1 MGKVVQKRTTGQ
13 KVFNVFNIFLLSLGC
28 VIFVIPYL
36 IVISSSFTD
45 EITLIANG
53 YNLFPK
59 KFSLYAYEFLFGKN
73 LPLVQSFLNTIFVVV
88 VSTFLTTLT
97 CTLYAYA
104 LQHPAVKAKKF
115 FNIFIV
121 FTMLFNGGLIP
132 TYLVVTYFFE
142 DSLWS
147 LIIPGMMTC
156 YYTLLIR
163 NYFLGLPRSFAEAA
177 ELDGASDLKILFRIY
192 IPLSVP
198 VLVTIAMFCVVFQW
212 NNYTGPMLFIESQD
226 KYTIQLMLQKLL
238 DNVGNMV
245 SSSTSLIP
253 TESLKMAA
261 IVVSTVPIICVY
273 PFIQNFFIN
282 GMIIGGVKE

>member
-1 MGKVVQKRTTGQ
+1 
-13 KVFNVFNIFLLSLGC
+13 
-28 VIFVIPYL
+28 
-36 IVISSSFTD
+36 
-45 EITLIANG
+45 
-53 YNLFPK
+53 
-59 KFSLYAYEFLFGKN
+59 
-73 LPLVQSFLNTIFVVV
+73 
-88 VSTFLTTLT
+88 
-97 CTLYAYA
+97 
-104 LQHPAVKAKKF
+104 
-115 FNIFIV
+115 
-121 FTMLFNGGLIP
+121 
-132 TYLVVTYFFE
+132 
-142 DSLWS
+142 
-147 LIIPGMMTC
+147 MMTC

>member
-1 MGKVVQKRTTGQ
+1 MIQKRTKGQ
-13 KVFNVFNIFLLSLGC
+13 KIFNVFNIFFLTLGC
-28 VIFVIPYL
+28 AIFIIPYW
-36 IVISSSFTD
+36 IVIASSFTD
-45 EITLIANG
+45 EITLISNG

-59 KFSLYAYEFLFGKN
+59 KFSIYAYEFLFEKD
-73 LPLVQSFLNTIFVVV
+73 LPLVQSFVNTIYVVV
-88 VSTFLTTLT
+88 SSTFLTTLT

-104 LQHPAVKAKKF
+104 LQHRALKGRKF
-115 FNIFIV
+115 FNIYMV
-121 FTMLFNGGLIP
+121 FTMLFSGGLIP
-132 TYLVVTYFFE
+132 TYLVVTSFFE

-147 LIIPGMMTC
+147 LVIPGMMAC

-163 NYFLGLPRSFAEAA
+163 NYFVSLPSSFAEAA
-177 ELDGASDLKILFRIY
+177 ELDGATDFTILFKIY

-212 NNYTGPMLFIESQD
+212 NNYTGPMLYIESKE

-238 DNVGNMV
+238 DNVGNMIP
-245 SSSTSLIP
+245 SSSSIIP

-261 IVVSTVPIICVY
+261 IVVTTVPIICVY
-273 PFIQNFFIN
+273 PFIQKFFIN